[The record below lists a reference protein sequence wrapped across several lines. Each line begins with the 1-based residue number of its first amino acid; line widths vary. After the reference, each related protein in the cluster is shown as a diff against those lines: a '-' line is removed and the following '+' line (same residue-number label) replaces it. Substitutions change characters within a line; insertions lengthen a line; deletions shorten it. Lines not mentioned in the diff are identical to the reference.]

1 MSNSKQHKT
10 RYVKSEAIKALENL
24 LFEQHIAKYPNFP
37 YPIKPKYSDSTSNGL
52 TKCVIDFIKANG
64 FHAERINSTGSM
76 RDNTKTITDVLGR
89 KRTIGS
95 VTWIKST
102 TQNGTADIS
111 ATIKGKSVKIEIK
124 CAASG
129 DNKQSAE
136 QKIYQEQIE
145 ASGGIYLIVREFKDF
160 YNWFNSI
167 NYERL

>member
-1 MSNSKQHKT
+1 MSSRQHKT
-10 RYVKSEAIKALENL
+10 RYVKSEAVKALEEL
-24 LFEQHIAKYPNFP
+24 KFEEHKAKYPNFP
-37 YPIKPKYSDSTSNGL
+37 YPIKPKYSDASSNGL
-52 TKCVIDFIKANG
+52 TKCVIDFIKVKG

-111 ATIKGKSVKIEIK
+111 ATIKGKSIKIEIK

-129 DNKQSAE
+129 DKYQSE
-136 QKIYQEQIE
+136 GQKIYQKQIE
-145 ASGGIYLIVREFKDF
+145 ASGGVYLIVREFSDF
-160 YNWFNSI
+160 YDWFNTFKD
-167 NYERL
+167 E